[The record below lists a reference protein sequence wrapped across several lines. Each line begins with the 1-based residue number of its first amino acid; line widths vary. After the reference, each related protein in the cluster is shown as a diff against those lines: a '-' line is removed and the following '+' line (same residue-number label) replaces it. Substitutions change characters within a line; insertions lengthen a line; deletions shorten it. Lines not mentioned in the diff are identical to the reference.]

1 MVGGQDLDR
10 DLDPGAEG
18 GRVADGDDTGAIE
31 RVAAQATGAPVEWE
45 ADVVLRDGTVAH
57 VRPITPDDAPGI
69 QLFHSRQSAESIYL
83 RFFAPLRELSQRDL
97 HRFTHVD
104 HHDRVALVATL
115 DGEIIGIGRFD
126 RIDPTSAE
134 VAFNI
139 SDHFQGKGIGS
150 VMLEHLA
157 AIAQEL
163 GISRFTA
170 EVLPQNRKMLTV
182 FKEAGYEVSHHFED
196 GVIEVSFDIL
206 PTERSKEV
214 QLSREHRAE
223 ARSMRTI
230 LFPERVAI
238 IGASRREES
247 IGALVLANIIAAGF
261 RGELY
266 PIHPEAAEIQGLKAY
281 PSIRDVPEPVDLAI
295 LVIPADQTVGVVKEC
310 GKAGVKALLV
320 LSSGFAEA
328 GEEGVRLQ
336 EKLRRRVRRAGMRVI
351 GPNSFGLI
359 NNDPEVRLNATLASV
374 IPQRGRLGLFAQSGA
389 LGVAVLASA
398 ARRGLGI
405 SVFAS
410 AGNRVDVSGNDLM
423 QYWID
428 DQDTDTVGLYLES
441 MGNPRKFSRI
451 ARQLAKVKPVIVVS
465 SGVSSFAAPP
475 GHRTRVTNV
484 PPQAFDALLR
494 QAGVIR
500 VENVHQLFDVAQLTL
515 HQPLPAGDRVAIV
528 GNSDALGALSASACL
543 SWGLK
548 VTHGPVSLLPQA
560 SAEEFAAALDAAF
573 ADPEVDSVVAAFIPP
588 LVTQDEEV
596 HAAVREVV
604 AKHEKPCVATFLGMR
619 GVGDGLSYV
628 QGDVKRSVPAYSMP
642 EDGIRALN
650 AVTRYAQWRSR
661 DRGSAVAPVGI
672 DRARVEV
679 LTEAVLATHPQGRAL
694 TRDEARELLSAYGI
708 RLWPAIEVTGVEAA
722 VRAAETLTYP
732 VILKSTSPVVRH
744 QPGLVG
750 VRGDLV
756 DAEAVRDAYASLLS
770 RLGPLGADRF
780 VVQRMAVPGVS
791 CVVRASED
799 PLFGPVISFS
809 VAGPPTELLGDVS
822 HRIPP
827 LTDVDVTDLIDGVKA
842 APLLAGHRG
851 AAPVHR
857 AALADLIARL
867 SMLADDH
874 PEMSSVELNPV
885 NAWTGGVDV
894 LGADVVVR
902 PALVR
907 KDPGRRSMT

>member
-1 MVGGQDLDR
+1 M
-10 DLDPGAEG
+10 
-18 GRVADGDDTGAIE
+18 
-31 RVAAQATGAPVEWE
+31 
-45 ADVVLRDGTVAH
+45 H
-57 VRPITPDDAPGI
+57 
-69 QLFHSRQSAESIYL
+69 
-83 RFFAPLRELSQRDL
+83 
-97 HRFTHVD
+97 
-104 HHDRVALVATL
+104 
-115 DGEIIGIGRFD
+115 
-126 RIDPTSAE
+126 
-134 VAFNI
+134 
-139 SDHFQGKGIGS
+139 
-150 VMLEHLA
+150 
-157 AIAQEL
+157 
-163 GISRFTA
+163 
-170 EVLPQNRKMLTV
+170 
-182 FKEAGYEVSHHFED
+182 
-196 GVIEVSFDIL
+196 
-206 PTERSKEV
+206 
-214 QLSREHRAE
+214 
-223 ARSMRTI
+223 TI

-247 IGALVLANIIAAGF
+247 IGALVMRNILAAGYQ
-261 RGELY
+261 GELY
-266 PIHPEAAEIQGLKAY
+266 PIHRVADSIQGLRAY
-281 PSIRDVPEPVDLAI
+281 PTIHDVPEPVDLAI
-295 LVIPADQTVGVVKEC
+295 VVVPAAQAIDVVKDC

-320 LSSGFAEA
+320 LSAGFAEA
-328 GEEGVRLQ
+328 GEEGIRLQ
-336 EKLRRRVRRAGMRVI
+336 EKLRRRVRRAGMRIV

-359 NNDPEVRLNATLASV
+359 NNDPTVRLNATLASV
-374 IPQRGRLGLFAQSGA
+374 IPESGRLGLFAQSGA

-428 DQDTDTVGLYLES
+428 DQETDTVGLYLES

-451 ARQLAKVKPVIVVS
+451 ARALAAVKPVVVVS

-484 PPQAFDALLR
+484 PPQAFRALLR

-515 HQPLPAGDRVAIV
+515 HQPLPKGDRVAIV

-548 VTHGPVSLLPQA
+548 VTHGPVSLQPQA

-588 LVTQDEEV
+588 LVTPDEDV
-596 HAAVREVV
+596 HEAVRNIV
-604 AKHEKPCVATFLGMR
+604 ADYEKPCVATFLGMR
-619 GVGDGLSYV
+619 GVGDGLSYE
-628 QGDVKRSVPAYSMP
+628 QGGVRRSVPAYSMP

-650 AVTRYAQWRSR
+650 AVTRYALWRQR
-661 DRGSAVAPVGI
+661 DRGTQVAPVGI
-672 DRARVEV
+672 DRLRAES
-679 LTEAVLATHPQGRAL
+679 LIEGHLAASPEGRAL
-694 TRDEARELLSAYGI
+694 TREEARELLSAYGI
-708 RLWPAIEVTGVEAA
+708 RVWPAVEVSGVDAA
-722 VRAAETLTYP
+722 VAAATELTFP

-756 DAEAVRDAYASLLS
+756 DAEAVRDAHSSLTQ

-791 CVVRASED
+791 CVIRASED
-799 PLFGPVISFS
+799 PLFGPVVSFS
-809 VAGPPTELLGDVS
+809 VAGPPTELLGDVA

-842 APLLAGHRG
+842 APLLSGHRG

-867 SMLADDH
+867 SVLADDH
-874 PEMSSVELNPV
+874 PELSSVELNPV

-894 LGADVVVR
+894 LGAEVVVR

-907 KDPGRRSMT
+907 KDPGRRRMT

>member
-1 MVGGQDLDR
+1 M
-10 DLDPGAEG
+10 EG
-18 GRVADGDDTGAIE
+18 GELDDTGALE
-31 RVAAQATGAPVEWE
+31 RVTARQAGAPLEWE
-45 ADVVLRDGTVAH
+45 ADVVLRDGSVAH
-57 VRPITPDDAPGI
+57 VRPITPDDADGI
-69 QLFHSRQSAESIYL
+69 RQFHSRQSDESIYL
-83 RFFAPLRELSQRDL
+83 RFFAPLRQLSERDV

-115 DGEIIGIGRFD
+115 DGEIIGIGRYD

-163 GISRFTA
+163 GITRFVA

-182 FKEAGYEVSHHFED
+182 FKDAGYEVTHHIED
-196 GVIEVSFDIL
+196 GVVEVSFDIL
-206 PTERSKEV
+206 PTEQSKAV

-223 ARSMRTI
+223 SRSVRTI
-230 LFPERVAI
+230 LFPERVAV

-247 IGALVLANIIAAGF
+247 IGALVMRNIIASDYQ
-261 RGELY
+261 GELY
-266 PIHPEAAEIQGLKAY
+266 PIHRVAEQVQGLKAY
-281 PSIRDVPEPVDLAI
+281 PSILETPQPVDLA
-295 LVIPADQTVGVVKEC
+295 VVVVPAKQALDVVKDC

-320 LSSGFAEA
+320 LSAGFAEA
-328 GEEGVRLQ
+328 GEEGIRLQ
-336 EKLRRRVRRAGMRVI
+336 DRLRRRVRRAGMRIV

-359 NNDPEVRLNATLASV
+359 NNDPAVRLNASLATV
-374 IPQRGRLGLFAQSGA
+374 IPEKGRLGLFAQSGA

-428 DQDTDTVGLYLES
+428 DQETDTVGLYLES

-451 ARQLAKVKPVIVVS
+451 ARSLAAVKPVIVVS

-484 PPQAFDALLR
+484 PAQAFDALLR

-515 HQPLPAGDRVAIV
+515 HQPLPKGDRVGIV
-528 GNSDALGALSASACL
+528 GNSDALGALSASACV
-543 SWGLK
+543 SWGLR
-548 VTHGPVSLLPQA
+548 VTHGPVSLPPQA

-588 LVTQDEEV
+588 LVTADEEV
-596 HAAVREVV
+596 HLAVRNIV
-604 AKHEKPCVATFLGMR
+604 ADHEKPCVATFLGMR
-619 GVGDGLSYV
+619 GVGDGMSYE
-628 QGDVKRSVPAYSMP
+628 QDGIRRSVPAYSMP

-650 AVTRYAQWRSR
+650 AVTRYALWRQR
-661 DRGSAVAPVGI
+661 DRGSPVAPVGI
-672 DRARVEV
+672 DRLRAESFIER
-679 LTEAVLATHPQGRAL
+679 LLAESPDGRAL
-694 TRDEARELLSAYGI
+694 SREEARELLGAYGI
-708 RLWPAIEVTGVEAA
+708 RVWPAVEVTGVESAVAA
-722 VRAAETLTYP
+722 ADELTYP

-756 DAEAVRDAYASLLS
+756 DAESVRDAHTSLS
-770 RLGPLGADRF
+770 QRLGPLGADRF

-791 CVVRASED
+791 CVIRASED
-799 PLFGPVISFS
+799 PLFGPVVSFS
-809 VAGPPTELLGDVS
+809 VAGPPTELLGDVA

-842 APLLAGHRG
+842 APLLSGHRG

-867 SMLADDH
+867 SVLADDH
-874 PEMSSVELNPV
+874 PELSSVELNPV
-885 NAWTGGVDV
+885 NAWTGGIDV
-894 LGADVVVR
+894 LGAEVVVR

-907 KDPGRRSMT
+907 KDAGRRRMT

>member
-1 MVGGQDLDR
+1 M
-10 DLDPGAEG
+10 EG
-18 GRVADGDDTGAIE
+18 GELSDDTGAIE
-31 RVAAQATGAPVEWE
+31 RVSAQSTGAPVEWE

-57 VRPITPDDAPGI
+57 VRPITPDDAEGI
-69 QLFHSRQSAESIYL
+69 RHFHSRQSAESIYL
-83 RFFAPLRELSQRDL
+83 RFFAPLRELSERDIY
-97 HRFTHVD
+97 RFTHVD
-104 HHDRVALVATL
+104 YRDRVALVATL
-115 DGEIIGIGRFD
+115 DGEIIGIGRYD
-126 RIDPTSAE
+126 RIDPGSAE

-139 SDHFQGKGIGS
+139 SDHYQGKGIGS

-157 AIAQEL
+157 AIAQEM
-163 GISRFTA
+163 GINRFVA

-182 FKEAGYEVSHHFED
+182 FKEAGYEVTHHIED
-196 GVIEVSFDIL
+196 GVVEVSFDIS
-206 PTERSKEV
+206 PTEQSKAV

-223 ARSMRTI
+223 ALSMRMI
-230 LFPERVAI
+230 LFPERVAV

-247 IGALVLANIIAAGF
+247 IGALVMRNILAAGF
-261 RGELY
+261 QGEIY
-266 PIHPEAAEIQGLKAY
+266 PIHRVAEQIQGLKAY
-281 PSIRDVPEPVDLAI
+281 PSIHDVPEPVDLA
-295 LVIPADQTVGVVKEC
+295 VVVVPAAQAIDVVKDC

-320 LSSGFAEA
+320 LSAGFAEA

-336 EKLRRRVRRAGMRVI
+336 EKLRRRVRRAGMRVV

-359 NNDPEVRLNATLASV
+359 NNDPAVRLNATLATV
-374 IPQRGRLGLFAQSGA
+374 IPRSGRLGLFAQSGA

-428 DQDTDTVGLYLES
+428 DQETDTVGLYLES

-451 ARQLAKVKPVIVVS
+451 ARALAAVKPVIVVS

-515 HQPLPAGDRVAIV
+515 HQPLPKGDRVAIV
-528 GNSDALGALSASACL
+528 GNSDALGALSASACV

-548 VTHGPVSLLPQA
+548 VTHGPVSLPPQA

-596 HAAVREVV
+596 HMAVRTIV
-604 AKHEKPCVATFLGMR
+604 ADHEKPCVATFLGMR
-619 GVGDGLSYV
+619 GVGDGLSYE
-628 QGDVKRSVPAYSMP
+628 QNGIRRSVPAYSMP

-650 AVTRYAQWRSR
+650 AVTRYALWRQR
-661 DRGSAVAPVGI
+661 DRGTQVAPVGI
-672 DRARVEV
+672 DRPRA
-679 LTEAVLATHPQGRAL
+679 EALIAAYLAGSPEGRAL
-694 TRDEARELLSAYGI
+694 TREETRELLGAYGI
-708 RLWPAIEVTGVEAA
+708 RVWPAVEVSGVDAA
-722 VRAAETLTYP
+722 VAAARELTYP

-756 DAEAVRDAYASLLS
+756 DAEAVRDAHTSLTQ

-791 CVVRASED
+791 CVIRASED
-799 PLFGPVISFS
+799 PLFGPVVSFS
-809 VAGPPTELLGDVS
+809 VAGPPTELLGDVA

-842 APLLAGHRG
+842 APLLSGHRG

-867 SMLADDH
+867 SVLADDH
-874 PEMSSVELNPV
+874 PELSSVELNPV

-894 LGADVVVR
+894 LGAEVVVR
-902 PALVR
+902 PPLVR
-907 KDPGRRSMT
+907 KDPGRRRMT

>member
-1 MVGGQDLDR
+1 M
-10 DLDPGAEG
+10 EG
-18 GRVADGDDTGAIE
+18 GELSDDTGAME
-31 RVAAQATGAPVEWE
+31 RVSAQSTGAPVEWE

-57 VRPITPDDAPGI
+57 VRPITPDDAEGVRH
-69 QLFHSRQSAESIYL
+69 FHSLQSAESIYL
-83 RFFAPLRELSQRDL
+83 RFFAPLRELSDRDI

-115 DGEIIGIGRFD
+115 DSEIIGIGRYD

-157 AIAQEL
+157 AIAQEM
-163 GISRFTA
+163 GINRFVA

-182 FKEAGYEVSHHFED
+182 FKEAGYEVTHHIED
-196 GVIEVSFDIL
+196 GVVEVSFDIS
-206 PTERSKEV
+206 PTEQSKAV

-223 ARSMRTI
+223 ARSMHTI

-247 IGALVLANIIAAGF
+247 IGALVMRNILAAGYQ
-261 RGELY
+261 GELY
-266 PIHPEAAEIQGLKAY
+266 PIHRVADSIQGLRAY
-281 PSIRDVPEPVDLAI
+281 PTIHDVPEPVDLAI
-295 LVIPADQTVGVVKEC
+295 VVVPAAQAIDVVKDC

-320 LSSGFAEA
+320 LSAGFAEA
-328 GEEGVRLQ
+328 GEEGIRLQ
-336 EKLRRRVRRAGMRVI
+336 EKLRRRVRRAGMRIV

-359 NNDPEVRLNATLASV
+359 NNDPTVRLNATLASV
-374 IPQRGRLGLFAQSGA
+374 IPESGRLGLFAQSGA

-428 DQDTDTVGLYLES
+428 DQETDTVGLYLES

-451 ARQLAKVKPVIVVS
+451 ARALAAVKPVVVVS

-484 PPQAFDALLR
+484 PPQAFRALLR

-515 HQPLPAGDRVAIV
+515 HQPLPKGDRVAIV

-548 VTHGPVSLLPQA
+548 VTHGPVSLQPQA

-588 LVTQDEEV
+588 LVTPDEDV
-596 HAAVREVV
+596 HEAVRNIV
-604 AKHEKPCVATFLGMR
+604 ADYEKPCVATFLGMR
-619 GVGDGLSYV
+619 GVGDGLSYE
-628 QGDVKRSVPAYSMP
+628 QGGVRRSVPAYSMP

-650 AVTRYAQWRSR
+650 AVTRYALWRQR
-661 DRGSAVAPVGI
+661 DRGTQVAPVGI
-672 DRARVEV
+672 DRLRAES
-679 LTEAVLATHPQGRAL
+679 LIEGHLAASPEGRAL
-694 TRDEARELLSAYGI
+694 TREEARELLSAYGI
-708 RLWPAIEVTGVEAA
+708 RVWPAVEVSGVEAA
-722 VRAAETLTYP
+722 VAAATELTFP

-756 DAEAVRDAYASLLS
+756 DAEAVRDAHSSLTQ

-791 CVVRASED
+791 CVIRASED
-799 PLFGPVISFS
+799 PLFGPVVSFS
-809 VAGPPTELLGDVS
+809 VAGPPTELLGDVA

-842 APLLAGHRG
+842 APLLSGHRG

-867 SMLADDH
+867 SVLADDH
-874 PEMSSVELNPV
+874 PELSSVELNPV

-894 LGADVVVR
+894 LGAEVVVR

-907 KDPGRRSMT
+907 KDPGRRRMT

>member
-1 MVGGQDLDR
+1 M
-10 DLDPGAEG
+10 EG
-18 GRVADGDDTGAIE
+18 GELSDDTGAME
-31 RVAAQATGAPVEWE
+31 RVSAQSAGAPVEWE

-57 VRPITPDDAPGI
+57 VRPITPDDADGI
-69 QLFHSRQSAESIYL
+69 RHFHSLQSEESIYL
-83 RFFAPLRELSQRDL
+83 RFFAPLRELSARDL
-97 HRFTHVD
+97 YRFTHVD

-115 DGEIIGIGRFD
+115 DSEIIGIGRYD

-157 AIAQEL
+157 AIAQEM
-163 GISRFTA
+163 GINRFVA

-182 FKEAGYEVSHHFED
+182 FKEAGYEVTHHIED
-196 GVIEVSFDIL
+196 GVVEVSFDIS
-206 PTERSKEV
+206 PTEQSKAV

-223 ARSMRTI
+223 ARSMHTI

-247 IGALVLANIIAAGF
+247 IGALVMRNILAAGYQ
-261 RGELY
+261 GELY
-266 PIHPEAAEIQGLKAY
+266 PIHRVADSIQGLRAY
-281 PSIRDVPEPVDLAI
+281 PTIHDVPEPVDLAI
-295 LVIPADQTVGVVKEC
+295 VVVPAAQAIDVVKDC

-320 LSSGFAEA
+320 LSAGFAEA
-328 GEEGVRLQ
+328 GEEGIRLQ
-336 EKLRRRVRRAGMRVI
+336 EKLRRRVRRAGMRIV

-359 NNDPEVRLNATLASV
+359 NNDPTVRLNATLASV
-374 IPQRGRLGLFAQSGA
+374 IPESGRLGLFAQSGA

-428 DQDTDTVGLYLES
+428 DQETDTVGLYLES

-451 ARQLAKVKPVIVVS
+451 ARALAAVKPVVVVS

-484 PPQAFDALLR
+484 PPQAFRALLR

-515 HQPLPAGDRVAIV
+515 HQPLPKGDRVAIV

-548 VTHGPVSLLPQA
+548 VTHGPVSLQPQA

-588 LVTQDEEV
+588 LVTPDEDV
-596 HAAVREVV
+596 HEAVRNIV
-604 AKHEKPCVATFLGMR
+604 ADYEKPCVATFLGMR
-619 GVGDGLSYV
+619 GVGDGLSYE
-628 QGDVKRSVPAYSMP
+628 QGGVRRSVPAYSMP

-650 AVTRYAQWRSR
+650 AVTRYALWRQR
-661 DRGSAVAPVGI
+661 DRGTQVAPVGI
-672 DRARVEV
+672 DRLRAES
-679 LTEAVLATHPQGRAL
+679 LIEGHLAASPEGRAL
-694 TRDEARELLSAYGI
+694 TREEARELLSAYGI
-708 RLWPAIEVTGVEAA
+708 RVWPAVEVSGVDAA
-722 VRAAETLTYP
+722 VAAATELTFP

-756 DAEAVRDAYASLLS
+756 DAEAVRDAHSSLTQ

-791 CVVRASED
+791 CVIRASED
-799 PLFGPVISFS
+799 PLFGPVVSFS
-809 VAGPPTELLGDVS
+809 VAGPPTELLGDVA

-842 APLLAGHRG
+842 APLLSGHRG

-867 SMLADDH
+867 SVLADDH
-874 PEMSSVELNPV
+874 PELSSVELNPV

-894 LGADVVVR
+894 LGAEVVVR

-907 KDPGRRSMT
+907 KDPGRRRMT

>member
-1 MVGGQDLDR
+1 M
-10 DLDPGAEG
+10 
-18 GRVADGDDTGAIE
+18 
-31 RVAAQATGAPVEWE
+31 
-45 ADVVLRDGTVAH
+45 
-57 VRPITPDDAPGI
+57 
-69 QLFHSRQSAESIYL
+69 
-83 RFFAPLRELSQRDL
+83 
-97 HRFTHVD
+97 
-104 HHDRVALVATL
+104 
-115 DGEIIGIGRFD
+115 
-126 RIDPTSAE
+126 
-134 VAFNI
+134 
-139 SDHFQGKGIGS
+139 
-150 VMLEHLA
+150 
-157 AIAQEL
+157 
-163 GISRFTA
+163 
-170 EVLPQNRKMLTV
+170 
-182 FKEAGYEVSHHFED
+182 
-196 GVIEVSFDIL
+196 
-206 PTERSKEV
+206 
-214 QLSREHRAE
+214 
-223 ARSMRTI
+223 
-230 LFPERVAI
+230 
-238 IGASRREES
+238 
-247 IGALVLANIIAAGF
+247 
-261 RGELY
+261 
-266 PIHPEAAEIQGLKAY
+266 
-281 PSIRDVPEPVDLAI
+281 PEPVDLA
-295 LVIPADQTVGVVKEC
+295 VVVVPAAQAIDVVKDC

-320 LSSGFAEA
+320 LSAGFAEA
-328 GEEGVRLQ
+328 GEEGIRLQ
-336 EKLRRRVRRAGMRVI
+336 EKLRRRVRRAGMRVV

-359 NNDPEVRLNATLASV
+359 NNDPSVRLNATLASV
-374 IPQRGRLGLFAQSGA
+374 IPESGRLGLFAQSGA

-428 DQDTDTVGLYLES
+428 DQETDTVGLYLES

-451 ARQLAKVKPVIVVS
+451 ARALAAVKPVVVVS

-515 HQPLPAGDRVAIV
+515 HQPLPKGDRVAIV
-528 GNSDALGALSASACL
+528 GNSDALGALSASACV

-548 VTHGPVSLLPQA
+548 VTHGPVSLPPQA

-596 HAAVREVV
+596 HLAVRTIV
-604 AKHEKPCVATFLGMR
+604 ADHEKPCVATFLGMR
-619 GVGDGLSYV
+619 GVGDGLAYE
-628 QGDVKRSVPAYSMP
+628 QNGIRRSVPAYSMP

-650 AVTRYAQWRSR
+650 AVTRYALWRQR
-661 DRGSAVAPVGI
+661 DRGTQVAPVGHRP
-672 DRARVEV
+672 RARRVAPRRPTSPGSPE
-679 LTEAVLATHPQGRAL
+679 GRAL
-694 TRDEARELLSAYGI
+694 TRDEARELLGAYGI
-708 RLWPAIEVTGVEAA
+708 RVWPAVEVSGVDAA
-722 VRAAETLTYP
+722 VPPPTELTYP

-756 DAEAVRDAYASLLS
+756 DAEAVRDAHASLTQ

-791 CVVRASED
+791 CVIRASED
-799 PLFGPVISFS
+799 PLFGPVVSFS
-809 VAGPPTELLGDVS
+809 VAGPPTELLGDVA

-842 APLLAGHRG
+842 APLLSGHRG

-867 SMLADDH
+867 SVLADDH
-874 PEMSSVELNPV
+874 PELSSVELNPV

-894 LGADVVVR
+894 LGAEVVVR
-902 PALVR
+902 PAPRAQGPRSPPDDLTARTCGPLGGVHAGAGARMGVMRRVTPGTGRALPEDLTEAITRAGYYPSLVCDVVESAIADDEVVSHLVHQETTFDHETVR
-907 KDPGRRSMT
+907 RHVTVLVVTPLPSRHRPRRRPCRVRGQAHGDGHHRDGAARGSPRRHADPRRGAARHLHARHART

>member
-1 MVGGQDLDR
+1 M
-10 DLDPGAEG
+10 EG
-18 GRVADGDDTGAIE
+18 GELDDTAAME
-31 RVAAQATGAPVEWE
+31 RVSARAAGAPVEWE
-45 ADVVLRDGTVAH
+45 ADVVLRDGSVAH
-57 VRPITPDDAPGI
+57 IRPITPDDADGI
-69 QLFHSRQSAESIYL
+69 RAFHSKQSEESIYL
-83 RFFAPLRELSQRDL
+83 RFFAPLRELSERDV

-115 DGEIIGIGRFD
+115 DGEITGIGRYD
-126 RIDPTSAE
+126 RIAPTSAE

-157 AIAQEL
+157 AIAQEM
-163 GISRFTA
+163 GITRFVA

-182 FKEAGYEVSHHFED
+182 FKDAGYEVTHHIED
-196 GVIEVSFDIL
+196 GVVEVAFDIK
-206 PTERSKEV
+206 PTEQSKAV

-223 ARSMRTI
+223 SRSMRTI

-247 IGALVLANIIAAGF
+247 IGALVMRNIVAAGYQ
-261 RGELY
+261 GELY
-266 PIHPEAAEIQGLKAY
+266 PIHRVAEHVQGFKAY
-281 PSIRDVPEPVDLAI
+281 PSIRETPEPVDLAI
-295 LVIPADQTVGVVKEC
+295 VVVPAAQAIDVVKDC

-320 LSSGFAEA
+320 LSAGFAEA
-328 GEEGVRLQ
+328 GEEGILLQ
-336 EKLRRRVRRAGMRVI
+336 EKLRRRVRRAGMRIV

-359 NNDPEVRLNATLASV
+359 NNDPDVRLNATLASV
-374 IPQRGRLGLFAQSGA
+374 IPDSGRLGLFAQSGA

-428 DQDTDTVGLYLES
+428 DQGTDTVGLYLES

-451 ARQLAKVKPVIVVS
+451 ARALAAVKPVVVVS

-515 HQPLPAGDRVAIV
+515 HQPLPKGDRVAIV
-528 GNSDALGALSASACL
+528 GNSDALGALSASACV
-543 SWGLK
+543 SWGLH
-548 VTHGPVSLLPQA
+548 VTHGPVSLPPQA

-596 HAAVREVV
+596 HTAVRNIV
-604 AKHEKPCVATFLGMR
+604 ADYEKPCVATFLGMR
-619 GVGDGLSYV
+619 GVGDGLSYDQDGV
-628 QGDVKRSVPAYSMP
+628 RRSVPAYAMP

-650 AVTRYAQWRSR
+650 AVTRYALWRQR
-661 DRGSAVAPVGI
+661 DRGTPVAPVGI
-672 DRARVEV
+672 DRLRAET
-679 LTEAVLATHPQGRAL
+679 LIDGYLAGSSEGRAL
-694 TRDEARELLSAYGI
+694 TREEARELLGAYGI
-708 RLWPAIEVTGVEAA
+708 RLWPAVEVTGVEAA
-722 VRAAETLTYP
+722 VAAADELTYP

-756 DAEAVRDAYASLLS
+756 DGDAVRNAYASLS
-770 RLGPLGADRF
+770 ERLGPLVADRF

-791 CVVRASED
+791 TVIRATED
-799 PLFGPVISFS
+799 PLFGPVVSFS
-809 VAGPPTELLGDVS
+809 VAGPPTELLGDVA

-842 APLLAGHRG
+842 APLLNGHRG

-857 AALADLIARL
+857 SALADLVARL
-867 SMLADDH
+867 SVLADDH
-874 PEMSSVELNPV
+874 PELSSVELNPV

-894 LGADVVVR
+894 LGAEVVVR

-907 KDPGRRSMT
+907 KDPGRRRMT

>member
-1 MVGGQDLDR
+1 M
-10 DLDPGAEG
+10 EG
-18 GRVADGDDTGAIE
+18 GELDDTAAME
-31 RVAAQATGAPVEWE
+31 RVSARAAGAPVEWE
-45 ADVVLRDGTVAH
+45 ADVVLRDGSVAH
-57 VRPITPDDAPGI
+57 IRPITPDDADGI
-69 QLFHSRQSAESIYL
+69 RAFHSKQSEESIYL
-83 RFFAPLRELSQRDL
+83 RFFAPLRELSERDV

-115 DGEIIGIGRFD
+115 DGEITGIGRYD
-126 RIDPTSAE
+126 RINPTSAE

-157 AIAQEL
+157 AIAQEM
-163 GISRFTA
+163 GITRFVA

-182 FKEAGYEVSHHFED
+182 FKDAGYEVTHHIED
-196 GVIEVSFDIL
+196 GVVEVAFDIE
-206 PTERSKEV
+206 PTEQSKAV

-223 ARSMRTI
+223 SRSMRTI

-247 IGALVLANIIAAGF
+247 IGALVMRNILAAGYQ
-261 RGELY
+261 GELY
-266 PIHPEAAEIQGLKAY
+266 PIHRVAEQVQGLKAY
-281 PSIRDVPEPVDLAI
+281 PSILETPEPVDLAI
-295 LVIPADQTVGVVKEC
+295 VVVPAAQAIDVVKDC
-310 GKAGVKALLV
+310 GRAGVKALLV
-320 LSSGFAEA
+320 LSAGFAEA
-328 GEEGVRLQ
+328 GAEGVLLQ
-336 EKLRRRVRRAGMRVI
+336 EKLRRRVRRAGMRIV

-359 NNDPEVRLNATLASV
+359 NNDPAVRLNATLASV
-374 IPQRGRLGLFAQSGA
+374 IPDSGRLGLFAQSGA

-428 DQDTDTVGLYLES
+428 DQGTDTVGLYLES

-451 ARQLAKVKPVIVVS
+451 ARALAAVKPVVVVS

-475 GHRTRVTNV
+475 GHRTRITNV

-515 HQPLPAGDRVAIV
+515 HQPLPKGDRVAIV
-528 GNSDALGALSASACL
+528 GNSDALGALSASACV
-543 SWGLK
+543 SWGLR
-548 VTHGPVSLLPQA
+548 VTHGPVSLPPQA

-596 HAAVREVV
+596 HTAVRNIV
-604 AKHEKPCVATFLGMR
+604 ADYEKPCVATFLGMR
-619 GVGDGLSYV
+619 GVGDGLSYD
-628 QGDVKRSVPAYSMP
+628 QDGIRRSVPAYAMP

-650 AVTRYAQWRSR
+650 AVTRYALWRQR
-661 DRGSAVAPVGI
+661 DRGTAVSPVGI
-672 DRARVEV
+672 DRLRA
-679 LTEAVLATHPQGRAL
+679 EALIDGYLAGSSEGRAL
-694 TRDEARELLSAYGI
+694 TREEARELLGAYGI
-708 RLWPAIEVTGVEAA
+708 RVWPAVEVTGVEAA
-722 VRAAETLTYP
+722 VAAADELTYP

-756 DAEAVRDAYASLLS
+756 DAEAVRNAYASLS
-770 RLGPLGADRF
+770 ERLGPLVADRF

-791 CVVRASED
+791 TVIRASED
-799 PLFGPVISFS
+799 PLFGPVVSFS
-809 VAGPPTELLGDVS
+809 VAGPPTELLDDVA

-827 LTDVDVTDLIDGVKA
+827 LTDVDVIDLIDGVKA
-842 APLLAGHRG
+842 APLLNGHRG

-857 AALADLIARL
+857 AALADLVARL
-867 SMLADDH
+867 SVLADDH
-874 PEMSSVELNPV
+874 PELASVELNPV

-894 LGADVVVR
+894 LGAEVVVR

-907 KDPGRRSMT
+907 KDPGRRRMT

>member
-1 MVGGQDLDR
+1 M
-10 DLDPGAEG
+10 EG
-18 GRVADGDDTGAIE
+18 GELDDTAAME
-31 RVAAQATGAPVEWE
+31 RISARAAGAPVEWE
-45 ADVVLRDGTVAH
+45 ADVVLRDGSVAH
-57 VRPITPDDAPGI
+57 IRPITPDDADGI
-69 QLFHSRQSAESIYL
+69 RAFHSRQSEESIYL
-83 RFFAPLRELSQRDL
+83 RFFAPLRELSERDV

-115 DGEIIGIGRFD
+115 DGEITGIGRYD

-157 AIAQEL
+157 AIAQEM
-163 GISRFTA
+163 GITRFVA

-182 FKEAGYEVSHHFED
+182 FKDAGYEVTHHIED
-196 GVIEVSFDIL
+196 GVVEVAFDIK
-206 PTERSKEV
+206 PTEQSKAV

-223 ARSMRTI
+223 SRSMRTI

-238 IGASRREES
+238 IGASRRDES
-247 IGALVLANIIAAGF
+247 IGALVMRNILEAGYQ
-261 RGELY
+261 GELY
-266 PIHPEAAEIQGLKAY
+266 PIHRVAEQVQGVKAY
-281 PSIRDVPEPVDLAI
+281 PSILETPEPVDLAI
-295 LVIPADQTVGVVKEC
+295 VVVPAAQAIEVVKDC

-320 LSSGFAEA
+320 LSAGFAEA
-328 GEEGVRLQ
+328 GDDGVLLQ
-336 EKLRRRVRRAGMRVI
+336 EKLRRRVRRAGMRIV

-359 NNDPEVRLNATLASV
+359 NNDPSVRLNATMASV
-374 IPQRGRLGLFAQSGA
+374 IPESGRLGLFAQSGA

-428 DQDTDTVGLYLES
+428 DQETDTVGLYLES

-451 ARQLAKVKPVIVVS
+451 ARALAAVKPVVVVS

-515 HQPLPAGDRVAIV
+515 HQPLPKGDRVAIV
-528 GNSDALGALSASACL
+528 GNSDALGALSASACV
-543 SWGLK
+543 SWGLR
-548 VTHGPVSLLPQA
+548 VTHGPVSLPPQA

-596 HAAVREVV
+596 HRAVRNIV
-604 AKHEKPCVATFLGMR
+604 ADYEKPCVATFLGMR
-619 GVGDGLSYV
+619 GVGEDLSYDQAGV
-628 QGDVKRSVPAYSMP
+628 RRSVPAYAMP
-642 EDGIRALN
+642 EDGVRALN
-650 AVTRYAQWRSR
+650 AVTRYALWRQR
-661 DRGSAVAPVGI
+661 DRGTPVAPVGI
-672 DRARVEV
+672 DRLRA
-679 LTEAVLATHPQGRAL
+679 EALIDGYLADSPDGRAL
-694 TRDEARELLSAYGI
+694 TREEARELLGAYGI
-708 RLWPAIEVTGVEAA
+708 RVWPAVEVSGVDAA
-722 VRAAETLTYP
+722 VAAADELTYP

-756 DAEAVRDAYASLLS
+756 DADAVRNAHESLS
-770 RLGPLGADRF
+770 QRLGPLVADRF

-791 CVVRASED
+791 TVIRASED
-799 PLFGPVISFS
+799 PLFGPVVSFS
-809 VAGPPTELLGDVS
+809 VAGPPTELLGDVA

-842 APLLAGHRG
+842 APLLNGHRG

-857 AALADLIARL
+857 SALADLVARL
-867 SMLADDH
+867 SVLADDH
-874 PEMSSVELNPV
+874 PELSAVELNPV

-894 LGADVVVR
+894 LGAEVVVR

-907 KDPGRRSMT
+907 KDPGRRRMT

>member
-1 MVGGQDLDR
+1 MTWHHERMERGE
-10 DLDPGAEG
+10 PS
-18 GRVADGDDTGAIE
+18 DDSGVLE
-31 RVAAQATGAPVEWE
+31 RIAARSAGAPVEWE

-57 VRPITPDDAPGI
+57 VRPITPDDADGI
-69 QLFHSRQSAESIYL
+69 RQFHSRQSAESIYL
-83 RFFAPLRELSQRDL
+83 RFFAPLRELSERDI

-115 DGEIIGIGRFD
+115 DGEIIGIGRYD
-126 RIDPTSAE
+126 RIDPSSAE

-139 SDHFQGKGIGS
+139 SDHYQGKGIGS

-163 GISRFTA
+163 GINRFVA
-170 EVLPQNRKMLTV
+170 EVLPQNRKMLAV
-182 FKEAGYEVSHHFED
+182 FKEAGYEVKHHIED
-196 GVIEVSFDIL
+196 GVVEVSFDIS
-206 PTERSKEV
+206 PTEKSKAV

-223 ARSMRTI
+223 SLSMRTI

-247 IGALVLANIIAAGF
+247 IGALVMRNILAAGYQ
-261 RGELY
+261 GELY
-266 PIHPEAAEIQGLKAY
+266 PIHREAEQIQGVRTY
-281 PSIRDVPEPVDLAI
+281 PSIHDVPAPVDLAI
-295 LVIPADQTVGVVKEC
+295 IVVPAAQAVDVVKDC

-320 LSSGFAEA
+320 MSAGFAEA

-336 EKLRRRVRRAGMRVI
+336 EKLRRRVRRAGMRIV
-351 GPNSFGLI
+351 GPNSFGLV
-359 NNDPEVRLNATLASV
+359 NSDPSVRLNATLASV
-374 IPQRGRLGLFAQSGA
+374 IPGPGRLGLFAQSGA

-428 DQDTDTVGLYLES
+428 DQETDTVGLYLES

-451 ARQLAKVKPVIVVS
+451 ARHLASVKPVIVVS

-484 PPQAFDALLR
+484 PPQAFRALLR

-515 HQPLPAGDRVAIV
+515 HQPLPKGDRVAIV

-548 VTHGPVSLLPQA
+548 VTHGPVSLQPQA
-560 SAEEFAAALDAAF
+560 SAGEFAAALDAAF
-573 ADPEVDSVVAAFIPP
+573 ADPNVDSVVAAFIPP

-604 AKHEKPCVATFLGMR
+604 ANHEKPCVATFLGMR
-619 GVGDGLSYV
+619 GVGDGLSYE
-628 QGDVKRSVPAYSMP
+628 QGGVRRSVPAYSMP

-650 AVTRYAQWRSR
+650 AVTRYALWRQR
-661 DRGSAVAPVGI
+661 DRGTQVSPVGI
-672 DRARVEV
+672 DRLRAESII
-679 LTEAVLATHPQGRAL
+679 EAHLAGSPEGRPL
-694 TRDEARELLSAYGI
+694 TREEARELLGTYGI
-708 RLWPAIEVTGVEAA
+708 RVWPAVEVTGVDEAVA
-722 VRAAETLTYP
+722 AAEELTYP

-756 DAEAVRDAYASLLS
+756 DAEAVRDAHASLTQ

-791 CVVRASED
+791 CVIRASED
-799 PLFGPVISFS
+799 PLFGPVVSFS
-809 VAGPPTELLGDVS
+809 VAGPPTELLGDVA

-842 APLLAGHRG
+842 APLLSGHRG
-851 AAPVHR
+851 SAPVHR

-867 SMLADDH
+867 SVMADNH
-874 PEMSSVELNPV
+874 PELASVELNPV

>member
-1 MVGGQDLDR
+1 M
-10 DLDPGAEG
+10 EG
-18 GRVADGDDTGAIE
+18 GELDDTAAME
-31 RVAAQATGAPVEWE
+31 RVSARAAGAPVEWE
-45 ADVVLRDGTVAH
+45 ADVVLRDGSVAH
-57 VRPITPDDAPGI
+57 IRPITPDDADGI
-69 QLFHSRQSAESIYL
+69 RAFHSKQSEESIYL
-83 RFFAPLRELSQRDL
+83 RFFAPLRELSERDV

-115 DGEIIGIGRFD
+115 DGEITGIGRYD
-126 RIDPTSAE
+126 RINPTSAE

-157 AIAQEL
+157 AIAQEM
-163 GISRFTA
+163 GITRFVA

-182 FKEAGYEVSHHFED
+182 FKDAGYEVTHHIED
-196 GVIEVSFDIL
+196 GVVEVAFDIE
-206 PTERSKEV
+206 PTEQSKAV

-223 ARSMRTI
+223 SRSMRTI

-247 IGALVLANIIAAGF
+247 IGALVMRNILAAGYQ
-261 RGELY
+261 GELY
-266 PIHPEAAEIQGLKAY
+266 PIHRVAEHVQGLKAY
-281 PSIRDVPEPVDLAI
+281 PSILETPEPVDLAI
-295 LVIPADQTVGVVKEC
+295 VVVPAAQAIDVVKDC
-310 GKAGVKALLV
+310 GRAGVKALLV
-320 LSSGFAEA
+320 LSAGFAEA
-328 GEEGVRLQ
+328 GAEGVLLQ
-336 EKLRRRVRRAGMRVI
+336 EKLRRRVRRAGMRIV

-359 NNDPEVRLNATLASV
+359 NNDPAVRLNATLASV
-374 IPQRGRLGLFAQSGA
+374 IPDSGRLGLFAQSGA

-428 DQDTDTVGLYLES
+428 DQGTDTVGLYLES

-451 ARQLAKVKPVIVVS
+451 ARALAAVKPVVVVS

-475 GHRTRVTNV
+475 GHRTRITNV

-515 HQPLPAGDRVAIV
+515 HQPLPKGDRVAIV
-528 GNSDALGALSASACL
+528 GNSDALGALSASACV
-543 SWGLK
+543 SWGLR
-548 VTHGPVSLLPQA
+548 VTHGPVSLPPQA

-596 HAAVREVV
+596 HTAVRNIV
-604 AKHEKPCVATFLGMR
+604 ADYEKPCVATFLGMR
-619 GVGDGLSYV
+619 GVGDGLSYD
-628 QGDVKRSVPAYSMP
+628 QDGMRRSVPAYAMP

-650 AVTRYAQWRSR
+650 AVTRYALWRQR
-661 DRGSAVAPVGI
+661 DRGTAVSPVGI
-672 DRARVEV
+672 DRLRA
-679 LTEAVLATHPQGRAL
+679 EALIDGYLAGSSEGRAL
-694 TRDEARELLSAYGI
+694 TREEARELLGAYGI
-708 RLWPAIEVTGVEAA
+708 RVWPAVEVTGVEAA
-722 VRAAETLTYP
+722 VAAADELTYP

-756 DAEAVRDAYASLLS
+756 DAEAVRNAYASLS
-770 RLGPLGADRF
+770 ERLGPLVADRF

-791 CVVRASED
+791 TVIRASED
-799 PLFGPVISFS
+799 PLFGPVVSFS
-809 VAGPPTELLGDVS
+809 VAGPPTELLDDVA

-842 APLLAGHRG
+842 APLLNGHRG

-857 AALADLIARL
+857 AALADLVARL
-867 SMLADDH
+867 SVLADDH
-874 PEMSSVELNPV
+874 PELASVELNPV

-894 LGADVVVR
+894 LGAEVVVR

-907 KDPGRRSMT
+907 KDPGRRRMT

>member
-1 MVGGQDLDR
+1 MADGR
-10 DLDPGAEG
+10 DLTGQPGA
-18 GRVADGDDTGAIE
+18 
-31 RVAAQATGAPVEWE
+31 GAPVDEPRPEVEHPAPLEWE
-45 ADVVLRDGTVAH
+45 ADVVLKDGTVAH
-57 VRPITPDDAPGI
+57 IRAITPADADRVRA
-69 QLFHSRQSAESIYL
+69 FHSRQSAESIYL
-83 RFFAPLRELSQRDL
+83 RFFAPLRELSDKDVY
-97 HRFTHVD
+97 RFTHVD

-115 DGEIIGIGRFD
+115 DGEIIGIGRYD
-126 RIDPTSAE
+126 RVDPTSAE

-139 SDHFQGKGIGS
+139 SDHYQGKGIGS

-157 AIAQEL
+157 AIAQEF
-163 GISRFTA
+163 GITRFTA

-182 FKEAGYEVSHHFED
+182 FKEAGYEVSHHIED
-196 GVIEVSFDIL
+196 GVVEVSFFIL
-206 PTERSKEV
+206 PTEQSKAV

-223 ARSMRTI
+223 ARSVRTI
-230 LFPERVAI
+230 LFPERVAV
-238 IGASRREES
+238 IGASRRDES
-247 IGALVLANIIAAGF
+247 IGALVMSNILAAGYQ
-261 RGELY
+261 GELY
-266 PIHPEAAEIQGLKAY
+266 PIHPEADQIQGVRAY
-281 PSIRDVPEPVDLAI
+281 RSIREVPGPVDLA
-295 LVIPADQTVGVVKEC
+295 VVVVPAAQTLEVVKDC
-310 GKAGVKALLV
+310 RKAGVKALLV

-328 GEEGVRLQ
+328 GDEGVKLQ
-336 EKLRRRVRRAGMRVI
+336 EKLRKRVRRAGMRIV

-359 NNDPEVRLNATLASV
+359 NNDPSVRLNASLAPV
-374 IPQRGRLGLFAQSGA
+374 IPGTGRLGLFAQSGA

-428 DQDTDTVGLYLES
+428 DPETDTVGLYLES

-451 ARQLAKVKPVIVVS
+451 ARHLASVKPVIAVS

-475 GHRTRVTNV
+475 GHRTRTTNV
-484 PPQAFDALLR
+484 PPQAFRALLR

-515 HQPLPAGDRVAIV
+515 HQPMPRGDRVAIV
-528 GNSDALGALSASACL
+528 GNSDALGALSGSACL

-588 LVTQDEEV
+588 LVTLDEEV
-596 HAAVREVV
+596 STAVRTVV
-604 AKHEKPCVATFLGMR
+604 AKYEKPCVATFLGMR
-619 GVGDGLSYV
+619 GVDGGLDYV
-628 QGDVKRSVPAYSMP
+628 QHDGVSRSVPSYGMP

-661 DRGSAVAPVGI
+661 DRGTPVAPVGI
-672 DRARVEV
+672 DRARAEG
-679 LTEAVLATHPQGRAL
+679 LIDAVLAEHPEGRAL
-694 TRDEARELLSAYGI
+694 RRDETRELLSSYGI
-708 RLWPAIEVTGVEAA
+708 RVWPALEVTGVDAAVEAA
-722 VRAAETLTYP
+722 EELTYP
-732 VILKSTSPVVRH
+732 VILKSTSPLVRH

-756 DAEAVRDAYASLLS
+756 DADAVRDAHASLTE
-770 RLGPLGADRF
+770 RLGPLDADRF

-791 CVVRASED
+791 CVLKASED
-799 PLFGPVISFS
+799 PLFGPVVSFS
-809 VAGPPTELLGDVS
+809 VAGPPTELLDDVAY
-822 HRIPP
+822 RIPP

-857 AALADLIARL
+857 AALSDLIARL
-867 SMLADDH
+867 SVLADNH
-874 PEMSSVELNPV
+874 PDLSSVELNPV

-894 LGADVVVR
+894 LGADIVVR

-907 KDPGRRSMT
+907 KDPGRRRMT

>member
-1 MVGGQDLDR
+1 M
-10 DLDPGAEG
+10 EG
-18 GRVADGDDTGAIE
+18 GELSDDTGAME
-31 RVAAQATGAPVEWE
+31 RVSAQSTGAPVEWE

-57 VRPITPDDAPGI
+57 VRPITPDDAEGVRH
-69 QLFHSRQSAESIYL
+69 FHSLQSAESIYL
-83 RFFAPLRELSQRDL
+83 RFFAPLRELSDRDI

-115 DGEIIGIGRFD
+115 DSEIIGIGRYD

-157 AIAQEL
+157 AIAQEM
-163 GISRFTA
+163 GINRFVA

-182 FKEAGYEVSHHFED
+182 FKEAGYEVTHHIED
-196 GVIEVSFDIL
+196 GVVEVSFDIS
-206 PTERSKEV
+206 PTEQSKAV

-223 ARSMRTI
+223 ARSMHTI

-247 IGALVLANIIAAGF
+247 IGALVMRNILAAGYQ
-261 RGELY
+261 GELY
-266 PIHPEAAEIQGLKAY
+266 PIHRVADSIQGLRAY
-281 PSIRDVPEPVDLAI
+281 PTIHDVPEPVDLAI
-295 LVIPADQTVGVVKEC
+295 VVVPAAQAIDVVKDC

-320 LSSGFAEA
+320 LSAGFAEA
-328 GEEGVRLQ
+328 GEEGIRLQ
-336 EKLRRRVRRAGMRVI
+336 EKLRRRVRRAGMRIV

-359 NNDPEVRLNATLASV
+359 NNDPTVRLNATLASV
-374 IPQRGRLGLFAQSGA
+374 IPESGRLGLFAQSGA

-428 DQDTDTVGLYLES
+428 DQETDTVGLYLES

-451 ARQLAKVKPVIVVS
+451 ARALAAVKPVVVVS

-484 PPQAFDALLR
+484 PPQAFRALLR

-515 HQPLPAGDRVAIV
+515 HQPLPKGDRVAIV

-548 VTHGPVSLLPQA
+548 VTHGPVSLQPQA

-588 LVTQDEEV
+588 LVTPDEDVLE
-596 HAAVREVV
+596 AVRNIV
-604 AKHEKPCVATFLGMR
+604 ADYEKPCVATFLGMR
-619 GVGDGLSYV
+619 GVGDGLSYE
-628 QGDVKRSVPAYSMP
+628 QGGVRRSVPAYSMP

-650 AVTRYAQWRSR
+650 AVTRYALWRQR
-661 DRGSAVAPVGI
+661 DRGTQVAPVGI
-672 DRARVEV
+672 DRLRAES
-679 LTEAVLATHPQGRAL
+679 LIEGHLAASPEGRAL
-694 TRDEARELLSAYGI
+694 TREEARELLSAYGI
-708 RLWPAIEVTGVEAA
+708 RVWPAVEVSGVDAA
-722 VRAAETLTYP
+722 VAAATELTFP

-756 DAEAVRDAYASLLS
+756 DAEAVRDAHASLS
-770 RLGPLGADRF
+770 QRLGPLGADRF

-791 CVVRASED
+791 CVIRASED
-799 PLFGPVISFS
+799 PLFGPVVSFS
-809 VAGPPTELLGDVS
+809 VAGPPTELLGDVA

-842 APLLAGHRG
+842 APLLSGHRG

-867 SMLADDH
+867 SVLADDH
-874 PEMSSVELNPV
+874 PELSSVELNPV

-894 LGADVVVR
+894 LGAEVVVR

-907 KDPGRRSMT
+907 KDPGRRRMT

>member
-1 MVGGQDLDR
+1 MERGE
-10 DLDPGAEG
+10 PS
-18 GRVADGDDTGAIE
+18 DDSGVLE
-31 RVAAQATGAPVEWE
+31 RVAARSAGAPVEWE

-57 VRPITPDDAPGI
+57 VRPITPDDADGI
-69 QLFHSRQSAESIYL
+69 RQFHSRQSAESIYL
-83 RFFAPLRELSQRDL
+83 RFFAPLRELSERDI

-115 DGEIIGIGRFD
+115 DGEIIGIGRYD

-139 SDHFQGKGIGS
+139 SDHYQGKGIGS

-163 GISRFTA
+163 GINRFVA
-170 EVLPQNRKMLTV
+170 EVLPQNRKMLAV
-182 FKEAGYEVSHHFED
+182 FKEAGYEVKHHIED
-196 GVIEVSFDIL
+196 GVVEVSFDIS
-206 PTERSKEV
+206 PTEKSKAV

-223 ARSMRTI
+223 SLSMRTI

-247 IGALVLANIIAAGF
+247 IGALVMRNILAAGYQ
-261 RGELY
+261 GELY
-266 PIHPEAAEIQGLKAY
+266 PIHREAEQIQGVRTY
-281 PSIRDVPEPVDLAI
+281 PSIHDVPAPVDLAI
-295 LVIPADQTVGVVKEC
+295 IVVPAAQAVDVVKDC

-320 LSSGFAEA
+320 MSAGFAEA

-336 EKLRRRVRRAGMRVI
+336 EKLRRRVRRAGMRIV
-351 GPNSFGLI
+351 GPNSFGLV
-359 NNDPEVRLNATLASV
+359 NSDPSVRLNATLASV
-374 IPQRGRLGLFAQSGA
+374 IPGPGRLGLFAQSGA

-428 DQDTDTVGLYLES
+428 DQETDTVGLYLES

-451 ARQLAKVKPVIVVS
+451 ARHLASVKPVIVVS

-484 PPQAFDALLR
+484 PPQAFRALLR

-515 HQPLPAGDRVAIV
+515 HQPLPKGDRVAIV

-548 VTHGPVSLLPQA
+548 VTHGPVSLPPQA

-573 ADPEVDSVVAAFIPP
+573 ADPNVDSVVAAFIPP

-604 AKHEKPCVATFLGMR
+604 ANHEKPCVATFLGMR
-619 GVGDGLSYV
+619 GVGDGLSYE
-628 QGDVKRSVPAYSMP
+628 QGGVRRSVPAYSMP

-650 AVTRYAQWRSR
+650 AVTRYALWRQR
-661 DRGSAVAPVGI
+661 DRGTQVSPVGI
-672 DRARVEV
+672 DRLRAESII
-679 LTEAVLATHPQGRAL
+679 EALLAGSPEGRAL
-694 TRDEARELLSAYGI
+694 TREEARELLGTYGI
-708 RLWPAIEVTGVEAA
+708 RVWPAVEVTGVDQA
-722 VRAAETLTYP
+722 VAAAEELTYP

-756 DAEAVRDAYASLLS
+756 DAEAVRDAHASLTQ

-791 CVVRASED
+791 CVIRASED
-799 PLFGPVISFS
+799 PLFGPVVSFS
-809 VAGPPTELLGDVS
+809 VAGPPTELLGDVA

-842 APLLAGHRG
+842 APLLSGHRG
-851 AAPVHR
+851 SAPVHR

-867 SMLADDH
+867 SVMADNH
-874 PEMSSVELNPV
+874 PELASVELNPV

>member
-1 MVGGQDLDR
+1 M
-10 DLDPGAEG
+10 EG
-18 GRVADGDDTGAIE
+18 GELSDETGAIE
-31 RVAAQATGAPVEWE
+31 RVSAQATGAPVEWE

-57 VRPITPDDAPGI
+57 IRPITPDDADGI
-69 QLFHSRQSAESIYL
+69 RHFHSLQSEESIYL
-83 RFFAPLRELSQRDL
+83 RFFAPLRELSARDL

-115 DGEIIGIGRFD
+115 DGEIIGIGRYD

-139 SDHFQGKGIGS
+139 SDHYQGKGIGS

-157 AIAQEL
+157 AIAQEM
-163 GISRFTA
+163 GINRFVA

-182 FKEAGYEVSHHFED
+182 FKEAGYEVTHHIED
-196 GVIEVSFDIL
+196 GVVEVSFDIS
-206 PTERSKEV
+206 PTEQSKAV

-223 ARSMRTI
+223 SRSMHTI

-247 IGALVLANIIAAGF
+247 IGALVMRNILAAGYQ
-261 RGELY
+261 GELY
-266 PIHPEAAEIQGLKAY
+266 PIHRVADRIQGLTAY
-281 PSIRDVPEPVDLAI
+281 PSIQDVPEPVDLAI
-295 LVIPADQTVGVVKEC
+295 VVVPAAQAIEVVKDC

-320 LSSGFAEA
+320 LSAGFAEA

-336 EKLRRRVRRAGMRVI
+336 EKLRRRVRRAGMRIV

-359 NNDPEVRLNATLASV
+359 NNDPSVRLNATLASV
-374 IPQRGRLGLFAQSGA
+374 IPESGRLGLFAQSGA

-428 DQDTDTVGLYLES
+428 DQETDTVGLYLES

-451 ARQLAKVKPVIVVS
+451 ARALAAVKPVVVVS

-515 HQPLPAGDRVAIV
+515 HQPLPKGDRVAIV
-528 GNSDALGALSASACL
+528 GNSDALGALSASACV
-543 SWGLK
+543 SWGLR
-548 VTHGPVSLLPQA
+548 VTHGPVSLPPQA

-596 HAAVREVV
+596 HMAVRTIV
-604 AKHEKPCVATFLGMR
+604 ADHEKPCVATFLGMR
-619 GVGDGLSYV
+619 GVGDGLSYE
-628 QGDVKRSVPAYSMP
+628 QHGIRRSVPAYSMP

-650 AVTRYAQWRSR
+650 AVTRYALWRQR
-661 DRGSAVAPVGI
+661 DRGTQVAPVGI
-672 DRARVEV
+672 DRLRA
-679 LTEAVLATHPQGRAL
+679 EALLDGYLAGSPDGRAL
-694 TRDEARELLSAYGI
+694 TREEARELLGAYGI
-708 RLWPAIEVTGVEAA
+708 RVWPAVEVAGVDAA
-722 VRAAETLTYP
+722 VAAAEELTYP

-756 DAEAVRDAYASLLS
+756 DAEAVRDAYTSLTQ

-791 CVVRASED
+791 CVIRASED
-799 PLFGPVISFS
+799 PLFGPVVSFS
-809 VAGPPTELLGDVS
+809 VAGPPTELLGDVA

-827 LTDVDVTDLIDGVKA
+827 LTDVDVTDLIDSVKA
-842 APLLAGHRG
+842 APLLSGHRG

-867 SMLADDH
+867 SVLADDH
-874 PEMSSVELNPV
+874 PELSSVELNPV

-894 LGADVVVR
+894 LGAEVVVR

-907 KDPGRRSMT
+907 KDPGRRRMT

>member
-1 MVGGQDLDR
+1 M
-10 DLDPGAEG
+10 EG
-18 GRVADGDDTGAIE
+18 GELSDDTDAIE
-31 RVAAQATGAPVEWE
+31 RVSAQSTGAPVEWE

-57 VRPITPDDAPGI
+57 VRPITPADAEGI
-69 QLFHSRQSAESIYL
+69 RHFHSRQSAESIYL
-83 RFFAPLRELSQRDL
+83 RFFAPLRELSDRDI

-104 HHDRVALVATL
+104 HRDRVALVATL
-115 DGEIIGIGRFD
+115 DSEIIGIGRYD
-126 RIDPTSAE
+126 RIDPGSAE

-157 AIAQEL
+157 AIAQEM
-163 GISRFTA
+163 GINRFVA

-182 FKEAGYEVSHHFED
+182 FKEAGYEVTHHIED
-196 GVIEVSFDIL
+196 GVVEVSFDIS
-206 PTERSKEV
+206 PTEQSKAV

-223 ARSMRTI
+223 ALSMRTI
-230 LFPERVAI
+230 LFPERVAV

-247 IGALVLANIIAAGF
+247 IGALVMRNILAAGF
-261 RGELY
+261 QGELY
-266 PIHPEAAEIQGLKAY
+266 PIHRVAEQIQGLKAY
-281 PSIRDVPEPVDLAI
+281 PSIRDVPEPVDLA
-295 LVIPADQTVGVVKEC
+295 VVVVPAAQAIDVVKDC

-320 LSSGFAEA
+320 LSAGFAEA
-328 GEEGVRLQ
+328 GEEGIRLQ
-336 EKLRRRVRRAGMRVI
+336 ERLRRRVRRAGMRVV

-359 NNDPEVRLNATLASV
+359 NNDPAVRLNATLASV
-374 IPQRGRLGLFAQSGA
+374 IPPSGRLGLFAQSGA

-428 DQDTDTVGLYLES
+428 DQETDTVGLYLES

-451 ARQLAKVKPVIVVS
+451 ARALASVKPVVVVS

-515 HQPLPAGDRVAIV
+515 HQPLPKGDRVAIV
-528 GNSDALGALSASACL
+528 GNSDALGALSASACV

-548 VTHGPVSLLPQA
+548 VTHGPVSLAPQA

-588 LVTQDEEV
+588 LVTPDEEV
-596 HAAVREVV
+596 HLAVRTIV
-604 AKHEKPCVATFLGMR
+604 ADHEKPCVATFLGMR
-619 GVGDGLSYV
+619 GVGDGLSYE
-628 QGDVKRSVPAYSMP
+628 QSGIRRSVPAYSMP
-642 EDGIRALN
+642 EDGVRALN
-650 AVTRYAQWRSR
+650 AVTRYALWRQR
-661 DRGSAVAPVGI
+661 DRGTQVAPVGI
-672 DRARVEV
+672 DRPRA
-679 LTEAVLATHPQGRAL
+679 EALIAAHLAGSPEGRAL
-694 TRDEARELLSAYGI
+694 TREEARELLGAYGI
-708 RLWPAIEVTGVEAA
+708 RVWPAVEVSGVDAA
-722 VRAAETLTYP
+722 VAAATELTYP

-756 DAEAVRDAYASLLS
+756 DAEAVRDAHASLTQ

-791 CVVRASED
+791 CVIRASED
-799 PLFGPVISFS
+799 PLFGPVVSFS
-809 VAGPPTELLGDVS
+809 VAGPPTELLGDVA

-842 APLLAGHRG
+842 APLLSGHRG

-867 SMLADDH
+867 SVLADDH
-874 PEMSSVELNPV
+874 PELSSVELNPV

-894 LGADVVVR
+894 LGAEVVVR

-907 KDPGRRSMT
+907 KDPGRRRMT

>member
-1 MVGGQDLDR
+1 M
-10 DLDPGAEG
+10 EG
-18 GRVADGDDTGAIE
+18 GELDDTAAME
-31 RVAAQATGAPVEWE
+31 RVSARAAGAPVEWE
-45 ADVVLRDGTVAH
+45 ADVVLRDGSVAH
-57 VRPITPDDAPGI
+57 IRPITPDDADGI
-69 QLFHSRQSAESIYL
+69 RAFHSKQSEESIYL
-83 RFFAPLRELSQRDL
+83 RFFAPLRELSERDV

-115 DGEIIGIGRFD
+115 DGEITGIGRYD
-126 RIDPTSAE
+126 RINPTSAE

-157 AIAQEL
+157 AIAQEM
-163 GISRFTA
+163 GITRFVA

-182 FKEAGYEVSHHFED
+182 FKDAGYEVTHHIED
-196 GVIEVSFDIL
+196 GVVEVAFDIE
-206 PTERSKEV
+206 PTEQSKAV

-223 ARSMRTI
+223 SRSMRTI

-247 IGALVLANIIAAGF
+247 IGALVMRNILAAGYQ
-261 RGELY
+261 GELY
-266 PIHPEAAEIQGLKAY
+266 PIHRVAEQVQGLKAY
-281 PSIRDVPEPVDLAI
+281 PSILETPEPVDLAI
-295 LVIPADQTVGVVKEC
+295 VVVPAAQAIDVVKDC
-310 GKAGVKALLV
+310 GRAGVKALLV
-320 LSSGFAEA
+320 LSAGFAEA
-328 GEEGVRLQ
+328 GAEGVLLQ
-336 EKLRRRVRRAGMRVI
+336 EKLRRRVRRAGMRIV

-359 NNDPEVRLNATLASV
+359 NNDPAVRLNATLASV
-374 IPQRGRLGLFAQSGA
+374 IPDSGRLGLFAQSGA

-428 DQDTDTVGLYLES
+428 DQGTDTVGLYLES

-451 ARQLAKVKPVIVVS
+451 ARALAAVKPVVVVS

-475 GHRTRVTNV
+475 GHRTRITNV

-515 HQPLPAGDRVAIV
+515 HQPLPKGDRVAIV
-528 GNSDALGALSASACL
+528 GNSDALGALSASACV
-543 SWGLK
+543 SWGLR
-548 VTHGPVSLLPQA
+548 VTHGPVSLPPQA

-596 HAAVREVV
+596 HTAVRNIV
-604 AKHEKPCVATFLGMR
+604 ADYEKPCVATFLGMR
-619 GVGDGLSYV
+619 GVGDGLSYD
-628 QGDVKRSVPAYSMP
+628 QDGIRRSVPAYAMP

-650 AVTRYAQWRSR
+650 AVTRYALWRQR
-661 DRGSAVAPVGI
+661 DRGTAVSPVGI
-672 DRARVEV
+672 DRLRA
-679 LTEAVLATHPQGRAL
+679 EALIDGYLAGSSEGRAL
-694 TRDEARELLSAYGI
+694 TREEARELLGAYGI
-708 RLWPAIEVTGVEAA
+708 RVWPAVEVTGVEAA
-722 VRAAETLTYP
+722 VAAADELTYP

-756 DAEAVRDAYASLLS
+756 DAEAVRNAYASLS
-770 RLGPLGADRF
+770 ERLGPLVADRF

-791 CVVRASED
+791 TVIRASED
-799 PLFGPVISFS
+799 PLFGPVVSFS
-809 VAGPPTELLGDVS
+809 VAGPPTELLDDVA

-842 APLLAGHRG
+842 APLLNGHRG

-857 AALADLIARL
+857 AALADLVARL
-867 SMLADDH
+867 SVLADDH
-874 PEMSSVELNPV
+874 PELASVELNPV

-894 LGADVVVR
+894 LGAEVVVR

-907 KDPGRRSMT
+907 KDPGRRRMT

>member
-1 MVGGQDLDR
+1 MPQDDLD
-10 DLDPGAEG
+10 L
-18 GRVADGDDTGAIE
+18 DDTGSME
-31 RVAAQATGAPVEWE
+31 RVAARAAGAPIEWE

-57 VRPITPDDAPGI
+57 VRPITPDDADGLR
-69 QLFHSRQSAESIYL
+69 LFHSRQSAESIYL
-83 RFFAPLRELSQRDL
+83 RFFAPLRELSPRDV

-115 DGEIIGIGRFD
+115 DGEIIGVGRYD

-157 AIAQEL
+157 AIAREL
-163 GISRFTA
+163 GITRFTA
-170 EVLPQNRKMLTV
+170 EVLPQNRKMIDV
-182 FKEAGYEVSHHFED
+182 FKEAGFEVSHHFED
-196 GVIEVSFDIL
+196 GVIEVSFNIL

-230 LFPERVAI
+230 MFPQRVAV
-238 IGASRREES
+238 IGASQRDES
-247 IGALVLANIIAAGF
+247 IGALVLANILAAGF
-261 RGELY
+261 QGEVY
-266 PIHPEAAEIQGLKAY
+266 PIHRNAEHIQGLKAY
-281 PSIRDVPEPVDLAI
+281 PRIRDVPEPVDLA
-295 LVIPADQTVGVVKEC
+295 VVVVPAARAVDLVKEC

-320 LSSGFAEA
+320 LSAGFAEA
-328 GEEGVRLQ
+328 GEDGTALQ
-336 EKLRRRVRRAGMRVI
+336 EKLRRRVRRAGMRVV

-359 NNDPEVRLNATLASV
+359 NNDPSVRLNATLASI
-374 IPQRGRLGLFAQSGA
+374 IPGSGRLGLFAQSGA

-428 DQDTDTVGLYLES
+428 DQETDTVGLYLES

-451 ARQLAKVKPVIVVS
+451 ARHLASVKPVIVVS
-465 SGVSSFAAPP
+465 SGVSSFAVPP

-515 HQPLPAGDRVAIV
+515 HQPLPKGDRVAIV
-528 GNSDALGALSASACL
+528 GNSDALGTLSASACV
-543 SWGLK
+543 SWGLQ
-548 VTHGPVSLLPQA
+548 VTHGPVSLRPQA

-573 ADPEVDSVVAAFIPP
+573 ADPQVDSVVAAFIPP
-588 LVTQDEEV
+588 LVTHDEQV
-596 HAAVREVV
+596 HLAVRNIV
-604 AKHEKPCVATFLGMR
+604 ADYEKPCVATFLGMR
-619 GVGDGLSYV
+619 GVGDGLAYE
-628 QGDVKRSVPAYSMP
+628 QDGEARSVPAYSMP

-661 DRGSAVAPVGI
+661 DRGAPVSPVGI
-672 DRARVEV
+672 DRAKVETM
-679 LTEAVLATHPQGRAL
+679 LEGILAEAPEGRAL
-694 TRDEARELLSAYGI
+694 TREESRELLSAYGI
-708 RLWPAIEVTGVEAA
+708 RLWPAIEASGVEAA
-722 VRAAETLTYP
+722 VRAADTLTYP

-750 VRGDLV
+750 VRGDLA
-756 DAEAVRDAYASLLS
+756 DADAVRGAYASLSS
-770 RLGPLGADRF
+770 RLGPVGADRF

-809 VAGPPTELLGDVS
+809 VAGPPTELLGDVA

-867 SMLADDH
+867 SVLADDH

-907 KDPGRRSMT
+907 KDTGRRRMT

>member
-1 MVGGQDLDR
+1 M
-10 DLDPGAEG
+10 EG
-18 GRVADGDDTGAIE
+18 GELDDTAAME
-31 RVAAQATGAPVEWE
+31 RVSARAAGAPLEWE
-45 ADVVLRDGTVAH
+45 ADVVLRDGSVAH
-57 VRPITPDDAPGI
+57 IRPITPDDADGI
-69 QLFHSRQSAESIYL
+69 RAFHSKQSEESIYL
-83 RFFAPLRELSQRDL
+83 RFFAPLRELSERDV

-115 DGEIIGIGRFD
+115 DGEITGIGRYD
-126 RIDPTSAE
+126 RIAPTSAE

-157 AIAQEL
+157 AIAQEM
-163 GISRFTA
+163 GITRFVA

-182 FKEAGYEVSHHFED
+182 FKDAGYEVTHHIED
-196 GVIEVSFDIL
+196 GVVEVAFDIK
-206 PTERSKEV
+206 PTEQSKAV

-223 ARSMRTI
+223 SRSMRTI

-247 IGALVLANIIAAGF
+247 IGALVMRNIVAAGYQ
-261 RGELY
+261 GELY
-266 PIHPEAAEIQGLKAY
+266 PIHRVAEHVQGFKAY
-281 PSIRDVPEPVDLAI
+281 PSIRETPEPVDLAI
-295 LVIPADQTVGVVKEC
+295 VVVPAAQAIDVVKDC

-320 LSSGFAEA
+320 LSAGFAEA
-328 GEEGVRLQ
+328 GEEGILLQ
-336 EKLRRRVRRAGMRVI
+336 EKLRRRVRRAGMRIV

-359 NNDPEVRLNATLASV
+359 NNDPDVRLNATLASV
-374 IPQRGRLGLFAQSGA
+374 IPDSGRLGLFAQSGA

-428 DQDTDTVGLYLES
+428 DQGTDTVGLYLES

-451 ARQLAKVKPVIVVS
+451 ARALAAVKPVVVVS

-515 HQPLPAGDRVAIV
+515 HQPLPKGDRVAIV
-528 GNSDALGALSASACL
+528 GNSDALGALSASACV
-543 SWGLK
+543 SWGLH
-548 VTHGPVSLLPQA
+548 VTHGPVSLPPQA

-596 HAAVREVV
+596 HTAVRNIV
-604 AKHEKPCVATFLGMR
+604 ADYEKPCVATFLGMR
-619 GVGDGLSYV
+619 GVGDGLSYDQDGV
-628 QGDVKRSVPAYSMP
+628 RRSVPAYAMP

-650 AVTRYAQWRSR
+650 AVTRYALWRQR
-661 DRGSAVAPVGI
+661 DRGTPVAPVGI
-672 DRARVEV
+672 DRLRAET
-679 LTEAVLATHPQGRAL
+679 LIDGYLAGSSEGRAL
-694 TRDEARELLSAYGI
+694 TREEARELLGAYGI
-708 RLWPAIEVTGVEAA
+708 RLWPAVEVTGVEAA
-722 VRAAETLTYP
+722 VAAADELTYP

-756 DAEAVRDAYASLLS
+756 DGDAVRNAYASLS
-770 RLGPLGADRF
+770 ERLGPLVADRF

-791 CVVRASED
+791 TVIRATED
-799 PLFGPVISFS
+799 PLFGPVVSFS
-809 VAGPPTELLGDVS
+809 VAGPPTELLGDVA

-842 APLLAGHRG
+842 APLLNGHRG

-857 AALADLIARL
+857 SALADLVARL
-867 SMLADDH
+867 SVLAADH
-874 PEMSSVELNPV
+874 PELSSVELNPV

-894 LGADVVVR
+894 LGAEVVVR

-907 KDPGRRSMT
+907 KDPGRRRMT

>member
-1 MVGGQDLDR
+1 M
-10 DLDPGAEG
+10 EG
-18 GRVADGDDTGAIE
+18 GELSDDTGAIE
-31 RVAAQATGAPVEWE
+31 RVSAQATGAPVEWE

-57 VRPITPDDAPGI
+57 IRPITPDDADGI
-69 QLFHSRQSAESIYL
+69 RRFHSLQSEESIYL
-83 RFFAPLRELSQRDL
+83 RFFAPLRELSARDL

-115 DGEIIGIGRFD
+115 DGEIIGIGRYD

-139 SDHFQGKGIGS
+139 SDHYQGKGIGS

-163 GISRFTA
+163 GINRFVA
-170 EVLPQNRKMLTV
+170 EVLPQNRKMLAV
-182 FKEAGYEVSHHFED
+182 FKEAGYEVTHHIED
-196 GVIEVSFDIL
+196 GVVEVSFDIS
-206 PTERSKEV
+206 PTEQSKAV

-223 ARSMRTI
+223 SRSMRTI

-247 IGALVLANIIAAGF
+247 IGALVMRNILAAGYQ
-261 RGELY
+261 GELY
-266 PIHPEAAEIQGLKAY
+266 PIHRVADRIQGLTAY
-281 PSIRDVPEPVDLAI
+281 PSIHDVPEPVDLA
-295 LVIPADQTVGVVKEC
+295 VVVVPAAQAIDVVKDC

-320 LSSGFAEA
+320 MSAGFAEA

-336 EKLRRRVRRAGMRVI
+336 EKLRRRVRRAGMRVV
-351 GPNSFGLI
+351 GPNSFGLV
-359 NNDPEVRLNATLASV
+359 NNDPAVRLNATLASV
-374 IPQRGRLGLFAQSGA
+374 IPESGRLGLFAQSGA

-428 DQDTDTVGLYLES
+428 DQETDTVGLYLES

-451 ARQLAKVKPVIVVS
+451 ARHLASVKPVIVVS
-465 SGVSSFAAPP
+465 SGVSSYAAPP

-515 HQPLPAGDRVAIV
+515 HQPLPKGDRVAIV
-528 GNSDALGALSASACL
+528 GNSDALGALSASACV
-543 SWGLK
+543 SWGLR
-548 VTHGPVSLLPQA
+548 VTHGPVSLQPQA

-596 HAAVREVV
+596 HLAVRNIV
-604 AKHEKPCVATFLGMR
+604 ADHEKPCVATFLGMR
-619 GVGDGLSYV
+619 GVGDGLAYEQHGV
-628 QGDVKRSVPAYSMP
+628 RRSVPAYAMP

-650 AVTRYAQWRSR
+650 AVTRYALWRQR
-661 DRGSAVAPVGI
+661 DRGTQVSPVGI
-672 DRARVEV
+672 DRLR
-679 LTEAVLATHPQGRAL
+679 TESLIETYLAGSPEGRAL
-694 TRDEARELLSAYGI
+694 SREEARELLGAYGI
-708 RLWPAIEVTGVEAA
+708 RVWPAVEVSGVDAA
-722 VRAAETLTYP
+722 VTAADELTYP

-756 DAEAVRDAYASLLS
+756 DAEAVRDAHTSLTQ

-791 CVVRASED
+791 CVIRASED
-799 PLFGPVISFS
+799 PLFGPVVSFS
-809 VAGPPTELLGDVS
+809 VAGPPTELLGDVA

-842 APLLAGHRG
+842 APLLSGHRG

-867 SMLADDH
+867 SVLADDH
-874 PEMSSVELNPV
+874 PGLSSVELNPV

-894 LGADVVVR
+894 LGAEVVVR

-907 KDPGRRSMT
+907 KDPGRRRMT

>member
-1 MVGGQDLDR
+1 M
-10 DLDPGAEG
+10 EG
-18 GRVADGDDTGAIE
+18 GELSDDTGAME
-31 RVAAQATGAPVEWE
+31 RVSAQSTGAPVEWE

-57 VRPITPDDAPGI
+57 VRPITPDDAEGVRH
-69 QLFHSRQSAESIYL
+69 FHSLQSAESIYL
-83 RFFAPLRELSQRDL
+83 RFFAPLRELSDRDI

-115 DGEIIGIGRFD
+115 DSEIIGIGRYD

-157 AIAQEL
+157 AIAQEM
-163 GISRFTA
+163 GINRFVA

-182 FKEAGYEVSHHFED
+182 FKEAGYEVTHHIED
-196 GVIEVSFDIL
+196 GVVEVSFDIS
-206 PTERSKEV
+206 PTEQSKAV

-223 ARSMRTI
+223 ARSMHTI

-247 IGALVLANIIAAGF
+247 IGALVMRNILAAGYQ
-261 RGELY
+261 GELY
-266 PIHPEAAEIQGLKAY
+266 PIHRVADSIQGLRAY
-281 PSIRDVPEPVDLAI
+281 PTIHDVPEPVDLAI
-295 LVIPADQTVGVVKEC
+295 VVVPAAQAIDVVKDC

-320 LSSGFAEA
+320 LSAGFAEA

-336 EKLRRRVRRAGMRVI
+336 EKLRRRVRRAGMRIV

-359 NNDPEVRLNATLASV
+359 NNDPTVRLNATLASV
-374 IPQRGRLGLFAQSGA
+374 IPESGRLGLFAQSGA

-428 DQDTDTVGLYLES
+428 DQETDTVGLYLES

-451 ARQLAKVKPVIVVS
+451 ARALAAVKPVVVVS

-484 PPQAFDALLR
+484 PPQAFRALLR

-515 HQPLPAGDRVAIV
+515 HQPLPKGDRVAIV

-548 VTHGPVSLLPQA
+548 VTHGPVSLQPQA

-588 LVTQDEEV
+588 LVTPDEDV
-596 HAAVREVV
+596 HEAVRNIV
-604 AKHEKPCVATFLGMR
+604 ADYEKPCVATFLGMR
-619 GVGDGLSYV
+619 GVGDGLSYE
-628 QGDVKRSVPAYSMP
+628 QGGVRRSVPAYSMP

-650 AVTRYAQWRSR
+650 AVTRYALWRQR
-661 DRGSAVAPVGI
+661 DRGTQVAPVGI
-672 DRARVEV
+672 DRLRAES
-679 LTEAVLATHPQGRAL
+679 LIEGHLAASPEGRAL
-694 TRDEARELLSAYGI
+694 TREEARELLSAYGI
-708 RLWPAIEVTGVEAA
+708 RVWPAVEVSGVDAA
-722 VRAAETLTYP
+722 VAAATELTFP

-756 DAEAVRDAYASLLS
+756 DAEAVRDAHSSLTQ

-791 CVVRASED
+791 CVIRASED
-799 PLFGPVISFS
+799 PLFGPVVSFS
-809 VAGPPTELLGDVS
+809 VAGPPTELLGDVA

-842 APLLAGHRG
+842 APLLSGHRG

-867 SMLADDH
+867 SVLADDH
-874 PEMSSVELNPV
+874 PELSSVELNPV

-894 LGADVVVR
+894 LGAEVVVR

-907 KDPGRRSMT
+907 KDPGRRRMT

>member
-1 MVGGQDLDR
+1 M
-10 DLDPGAEG
+10 
-18 GRVADGDDTGAIE
+18 
-31 RVAAQATGAPVEWE
+31 
-45 ADVVLRDGTVAH
+45 
-57 VRPITPDDAPGI
+57 
-69 QLFHSRQSAESIYL
+69 
-83 RFFAPLRELSQRDL
+83 
-97 HRFTHVD
+97 
-104 HHDRVALVATL
+104 
-115 DGEIIGIGRFD
+115 
-126 RIDPTSAE
+126 
-134 VAFNI
+134 
-139 SDHFQGKGIGS
+139 
-150 VMLEHLA
+150 
-157 AIAQEL
+157 
-163 GISRFTA
+163 
-170 EVLPQNRKMLTV
+170 
-182 FKEAGYEVSHHFED
+182 
-196 GVIEVSFDIL
+196 
-206 PTERSKEV
+206 
-214 QLSREHRAE
+214 
-223 ARSMRTI
+223 
-230 LFPERVAI
+230 AI
-238 IGASRREES
+238 IGASRRAKS
-247 IGALVLANIIAAGF
+247 IGAVVLANIIAAGF
-261 RGELY
+261 QGELY
-266 PIHPEAAEIQGLKAY
+266 PIHPEADEIQGLKAY

-328 GEEGVRLQ
+328 GEEGVRAPG
-336 EKLRRRVRRAGMRVI
+336 EAASSECARAGMRVV

-515 HQPLPAGDRVAIV
+515 HQPLPPATGWPSSATPTRSAP
-528 GNSDALGALSASACL
+528 SAPAPASA
-543 SWGLK
+543 G
-548 VTHGPVSLLPQA
+548 A
-560 SAEEFAAALDAAF
+560 SRSRTGRSRCCPRRRPRSSPTALDAAF

-588 LVTQDEEV
+588 LVTPDEEV
-596 HAAVREVV
+596 HTAVRDD
-604 AKHEKPCVATFLGMR
+604 R
-619 GVGDGLSYV
+619 GEAREALRRNVPRHARRGRRAGLHAERTAR
-628 QGDVKRSVPAYSMP
+628 RSVPSYAMP

-661 DRGSAVAPVGI
+661 DRGIAGGAGRHRPGARAEAAHRRLARGRSRRPGAHPRRGARAAGGLRHPAVAGRRGHRGRGGGGRGRQADLSRDPQVDLAGRAPPAGPRR
-672 DRARVEV
+672 RARRPRRRRVRC
-679 LTEAVLATHPQGRAL
+679 ATPTPR
-694 TRDEARELLSAYGI
+694 
-708 RLWPAIEVTGVEAA
+708 
-722 VRAAETLTYP
+722 
-732 VILKSTSPVVRH
+732 ST
-744 QPGLVG
+744 
-750 VRGDLV
+750 
-756 DAEAVRDAYASLLS
+756 S

-791 CVVRASED
+791 CVVRGER
-799 PLFGPVISFS
+799 GP
-809 VAGPPTELLGDVS
+809 ALRARRQLLRRGPAD
-822 HRIPP
+822 
-827 LTDVDVTDLIDGVKA
+827 
-842 APLLAGHRG
+842 
-851 AAPVHR
+851 R
-857 AALADLIARL
+857 AARRHRPPHPAAHRRRRHRPHRRRSRRRRCSPATAARPPCTVPR
-867 SMLADDH
+867 S
-874 PEMSSVELNPV
+874 PTSSPGSRCSRTTTPRCRSVELNPV

-907 KDPGRRSMT
+907 KDTGRRRMT